1 MDLLE
6 AFQDLDFI
14 PESKKKFTR
23 KYFNTVDS
31 INELGNE
38 PLMVRYNEDLNSFDF
53 SVDHTTRE
61 WEMSRSK
68 LSKKENDN
76 FDEDI
81 EHEGSKPIPIKRK
94 FDSESEESPC
104 SSYSSS
110 YGGSSYESN
119 ISFSSASPDDK
130 IFRIKLSKKKYK
142 KNKKNYISLEKFA
155 IQKIPQDKIDRIRLS
170 GNFLKKSKIY
180 NSGAIILCSEESVSK
195 YKKMFKDNENENV
208 LGLASIKIPS
218 ERIGFVEYAHN
229 NIKSLFGDINI
240 KNHLS
245 SVLKKYL
252 MWIKVAKTND
262 CLLLLV
268 EMDEEGKLY
277 LDIPGGKRM
286 LGESEWECCT
296 RECNE
301 ETGFK
306 ILDIKEDV
314 DNIKTTFS
322 IDLMKMYVVR
332 K

>member
-14 PESKKKFTR
+14 PESKKKDTR

-61 WEMSRSK
+61 WEISRLK
-68 LSKKENDN
+68 LYKKENDD
-76 FDEDI
+76 FDEHI
-81 EHEGSKPIPIKRK
+81 EHEGSIPIPMRK
-94 FDSESEESPC
+94 KNESEYEESPC
-104 SSYSSS
+104 TSYSSS
-110 YGGSSYESN
+110 YGGSYESDN
-119 ISFSSASPDDK
+119 SFSSTYSDDK
-130 IFRIKLSKKKYK
+130 IFRVKISKKKYK
-142 KNKKNYISLEKFA
+142 RNKKNYISLEKFA

-170 GNFLKKSKIY
+170 GNFLKQSKIY
-180 NSGAIILCSEESVSK
+180 NSGAIILCSEDNVSK
-195 YKKMFKDNENENV
+195 YKKMFKDNESENV
-208 LGLASIKIPS
+208 LGLASIKIPY
-218 ERIGFVEYAHN
+218 ERIGFDEYVYN
-229 NIKSLFGDINI
+229 NIKSLFGNINV

-245 SVLKKYL
+245 SVLRKYL
-252 MWIKVAKTND
+252 MWIKVARRND

-296 RECNE
+296 RESNE
-301 ETGFK
+301 ETGFS

-322 IDLMKMYVVR
+322 IDLMKMYVIR